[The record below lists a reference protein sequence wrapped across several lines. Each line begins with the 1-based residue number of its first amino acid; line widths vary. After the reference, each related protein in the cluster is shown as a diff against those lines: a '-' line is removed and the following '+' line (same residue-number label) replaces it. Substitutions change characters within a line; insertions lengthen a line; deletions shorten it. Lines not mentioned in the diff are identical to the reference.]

1 MKKEILL
8 YVGGFEMPDGNA
20 AAQRVLA
27 IAKALPDG
35 YNVKFLGLTHC
46 DNYNGMLQGM
56 NTPICHIPQQ
66 KKSGLTTRI
75 GNWFPIDKVIIN
87 KCNFKRLAI
96 VNTNRDLASG

>member
-1 MKKEILL
+1 MLKKEILL

-46 DNYNGMLQGM
+46 DNYNGMVVGYEYTNLPYPS
-56 NTPICHIPQQ
+56 T
-66 KKSGLTTRI
+66 KEE
-75 GNWFPIDKVIIN
+75 WIN
-87 KCNFKRLAI
+87 HQ
-96 VNTNRDLASG
+96 NRQLVL